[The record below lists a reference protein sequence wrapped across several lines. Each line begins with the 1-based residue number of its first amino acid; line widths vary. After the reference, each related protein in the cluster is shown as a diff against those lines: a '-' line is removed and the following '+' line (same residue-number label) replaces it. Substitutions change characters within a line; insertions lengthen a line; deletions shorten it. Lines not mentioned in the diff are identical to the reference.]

1 MSLRRNDAGLSLIEL
16 LVVMSLLLTA
26 LAMFGVTFSAMLR
39 TSSAS
44 RAMGDATDQVRTALG
59 ELERQVRFGYWVR
72 PETGLGC
79 GTDCA
84 VTVLTQNADGTKECW
99 TWALDKTV
107 TTNVR
112 LISVHRPSGVAFTFP
127 APVGAAGWHV
137 AAEGIRSIPT
147 APVLLAAGS
156 TISSLDAGTLS
167 RVSYATAAE
176 ANVWVG
182 STGDSESQVALR
194 VQMSVRNAW
203 RGASTFAGGCP

>member
-1 MSLRRNDAGLSLIEL
+1 MRRRDAGVSLIEL

-26 LAMFGVTFSAMLR
+26 LAMFGVAFSAMLR

-84 VTVLTQNADGTKECW
+84 VTVLTQNSDGSKECW
-99 TWALDKTV
+99 TWALDKSV
-107 TTNVR
+107 PTNVR
-112 LISVHRPSGVAFTFP
+112 LVSIHRPYSTVFTFP
-127 APVGAAGWHV
+127 VPLSAAGWHV
-137 AAEGIRSIPT
+137 AAEGIRSLPNAPT
-147 APVLLAAGS
+147 LVTTGS
-156 TISSLDAGTLS
+156 AIRSLDATTLT
-167 RVSYATAAE
+167 RISYAVAAE

-182 STGDSESQVALR
+182 STAGSDSLVPLR
-194 VQMSVRNAW
+194 VQMSVRNGW